1 MLHVQVKIC
10 RKPCFFQIKP
20 EHCIDLK
27 FTRKEELL
35 QMDSE
40 DSDNGDSQTI
50 IKGIVGYLFYI
61 SEAMAMSRRSSKHY
75 SLRL

>member
-1 MLHVQVKIC
+1 MQVEIC
-10 RKPCFFQIKP
+10 CKPRFFQIKP
-20 EHCIDLK
+20 EHCINLK

-50 IKGIVGYLFYI
+50 IKGIVRYLFYI

>member
-1 MLHVQVKIC
+1 
-10 RKPCFFQIKP
+10 
-20 EHCIDLK
+20 
-27 FTRKEELL
+27 
-35 QMDSE
+35 MDSE